1 MLIDNINALKTH
13 FPLAWKKMKNE
24 QERNLHEV
32 RLEQARTGDWTASI
46 LTDTGWTYLHSKYN
60 PIQEA
65 ERFISSLVDIEN
77 RHIFFYG
84 VGLGYH
90 IDLLMNKYP
99 NMTFTIYEPNPV
111 IFQKCMELFP
121 LEKWSPSK
129 RLKDVMVETT
139 PGDLVE
145 FLKQFTHYLDKE
157 VSIVIWPSYE
167 RIFAEKTKA
176 FVEKFREV
184 VYEKRDYLMTGMLF
198 VKRMA
203 INGFRNLPVILNT
216 PNLLH
221 GHGGMFNNKP
231 AIIVSAGPS
240 LNDEYDNLRYIKKN
254 GLAYI
259 FSVGSAVNSLISE
272 GIHPDAAFTY
282 DGTVMNE
289 KVFQKIKNENITDIP
304 LVFGSTVGYETIQN
318 YPGQMANFLVI
329 RDYIIDLF
337 LRRSDNQ
344 PFKYIERYSSIATIT
359 LQILHELGCS
369 PIILVGQNFAYR
381 GDQSYARGIEYI
393 DPQLGEK
400 RRENALVV
408 KDVYGNETLSSR
420 GHIKMR
426 KEMEELIQTFQHA
439 EIINTTKGGAHID
452 GTTFIPLEQVI
463 SDKLRERQVVE
474 SEWSHSLKTEYE
486 YDLHHFRKM
495 AHRMLASHD
504 ELHRI
509 IQRFS
514 QLFEEME
521 GYLSSRNLPQLEICF
536 TKFDRWFDRLQQNAF
551 NIEIIQKM
559 NYLEF
564 NMILKMFEEVRFHHD
579 VTEKAKRVINEFGNY
594 LNNCRRDMVIVKT
607 LLQEM
612 YEEVLG
618 EPILA

>member
-13 FPLAWKKMKNE
+13 FPLVWKKMKNE

-46 LTDTGWTYLHSKYN
+46 LTDAGWTYLHSKYN

-65 ERFISSLVDIEN
+65 ERFISTLDDIEN

-99 NMTFTIYEPNPV
+99 NMTCTIYEPNPV

-129 RLKDVMVETT
+129 RLKDVMVEST
-139 PGDLVE
+139 PEDLVE
-145 FLKQFTHYLDKE
+145 FLRQFTHYLDKE
-157 VSIVIWPSYE
+157 VAIVIWPSYE
-167 RIFAEKTKA
+167 RIFAEQTKA

-184 VYEKRDYLMTGMLF
+184 VYEKRDNLLTGMLF

-203 INGFRNLPVILNT
+203 INGFRNLPVILKT

-240 LNDEYDNLRYIKKN
+240 LNDEYENLRYIKKN

-304 LVFGSTVGYETIQN
+304 LVFGSTVGYETVQN
-318 YPGQMANFLVI
+318 YPGPMANFLVI

-344 PFKYIERYSSIATIT
+344 PFKYIERYSSIATLT
-359 LQILHELGCS
+359 LQILYELGCS

-381 GDQSYARGIEYI
+381 GDQYYARGIEYI

-426 KEMEELIQTFQHA
+426 KEMEGLIQTFQHA

-463 SDKLRERQVVE
+463 SDKLRERQVVD
-474 SEWSHSLKTEYE
+474 SEWIHSLKTEYE
-486 YDLHHFRKM
+486 YDLHHLRKT
-495 AHRMLASHD
+495 ANRMLASHD

-536 TKFDRWFDRLQQNAF
+536 TKFDRWFDRLQQNTF

-564 NMILKMFEEVRFHHD
+564 SMIMKMFEEVRFHHD
-579 VTEKAKRVINEFGNY
+579 VTEKAKRVMNEFGNY